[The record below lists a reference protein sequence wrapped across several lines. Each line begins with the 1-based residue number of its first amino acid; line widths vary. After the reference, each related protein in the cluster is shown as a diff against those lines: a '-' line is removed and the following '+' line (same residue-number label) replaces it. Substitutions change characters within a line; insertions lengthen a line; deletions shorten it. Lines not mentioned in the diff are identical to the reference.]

1 MAVKPHE
8 DSSLAVRSSP
18 RGKILNH
25 VTSIRNYLE
34 AIRLVVGNDPSLNET
49 IGKIDVQ
56 LAGLCKIAEELNRS
70 KI

>member
-18 RGKILNH
+18 KGKILNH

-34 AIRLVVGNDPSLNET
+34 TIRLMVGDDPALNET
-49 IGKIDVQ
+49 IAKIDIQ
-56 LAGLCKIAEELNRS
+56 LAGLGQIAEDVNRS
-70 KI
+70 RG